1 MKAIVIKE
9 PGGPDVLQLRDYPD
23 PVLQAGEVLINVKA
37 AGVNRPDIFQR
48 KGNYAAPPGVVSD
61 IPGLEVSG
69 IVSDLGQ
76 GSQRW
81 KIGDRVCA
89 LVSGG
94 GYASAIAVDE
104 RHCLPLPS
112 NVSFVEGAA
121 LPEGLFTVWHNVFQ
135 RGLLQPGESLLVHG
149 GSGGVG
155 CIAIKLATESGS
167 RVYATAGSG
176 PKCKACMDWGATAC
190 FNYHKEDFATI
201 LKNDGVDVILDMV
214 GGDYIEKNLSILRPD
229 GRLVF
234 INAMKGPKGA
244 FNVFDIMQRRL
255 TITGSTLRPRSA
267 LFKAELA
274 REIENRIWPMVAE
287 RKILPHIS
295 AIFSLKNAAHA
306 HQFMENGEHIGKIV
320 LDMESD

>member
-1 MKAIVIKE
+1 MKAVVIKE
-9 PGGPDVLQLRDYPD
+9 PGGPEVLQIQDFPD
-23 PVLQAGEVLINVKA
+23 PVPQAGEVLIDVKA
-37 AGVNRPDIFQR
+37 AGVNRSDIFQR
-48 KGNYAAPPGVVSD
+48 KGNYPPPPGVVSD
-61 IPGLEVSG
+61 IPGLEVAG

-94 GYASAIAVDE
+94 GYASTIAVDE
-104 RHCLPLPS
+104 RHCLPLPVK
-112 NVSFVEGAA
+112 VSFIEGAA
-121 LPEGLFTVWHNVFQ
+121 LPEGLFTIWHNVFQ
-135 RGLLQPGESLLVHG
+135 RGRLQPGESLLVHG

-155 CIAIKLATESGS
+155 CIAIKLATVLGS
-167 RVYATAGSG
+167 RVYATASNEF
-176 PKCKACMDWGATAC
+176 KCKACMDWGASAC

-214 GGDYIEKNLSILRPD
+214 GGDYIGKNLSILRPD

-234 INAMKGPKGA
+234 INAMKGPNGV

-274 REIENRIWPMVAE
+274 GEIENRIWPLVAE

-295 AIFSLKNAAHA
+295 ATFSLKNAAHA
-306 HQFMENGEHIGKIV
+306 HQFMENGKHIGKIV
-320 LDMESD
+320 LDLDSD